1 MELIINNLPTKR
13 KENTDKERQIIKRAL
28 VSYQVV
34 LNQYEKY
41 TNEMK
46 RRDLERLAK
55 ESEKDGLDAMNP
67 FSVDMSDEKTYE
79 PTLEDTK
86 TFVYSSW
93 AEAVANVQTP
103 YICDGQ
109 KRKRIRKQAFR
120 DIQNGKFLNKRVIDV
135 MDGFIDKLSGNLET
149 VEK

>member
-120 DIQNGKFLNKRVIDV
+120 DIQNGKFLNKKVIDV